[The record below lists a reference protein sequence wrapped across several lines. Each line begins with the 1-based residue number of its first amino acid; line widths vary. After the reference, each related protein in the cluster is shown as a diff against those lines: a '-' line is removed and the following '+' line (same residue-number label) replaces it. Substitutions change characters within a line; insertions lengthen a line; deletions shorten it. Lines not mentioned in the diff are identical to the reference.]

1 MEFHRPNPVESFF
14 PKELEGADGLSAGLA
29 GDLLVRFEVD
39 AILAELFGG
48 DQIGGFAVE
57 LTELADTG
65 VVGFLG
71 AGTDGQEL
79 EIIGEGF

>member
-1 MEFHRPNPVESFF
+1 MLFRS
-14 PKELEGADGLSAGLA
+14 EGADGLGAGLT
-29 GDLLVRFEVD
+29 GDLLVGFEMD